1 MAFQKC
7 LGVNLTLSINPD
19 ADGNEDFFAAAIN
32 GHNSIKIAT
41 VIASTIGTL
50 MDIFLAVSIIW

>member
-7 LGVNLTLSINPD
+7 LDVNLSLSISPD
-19 ADGNEDFFAAAIN
+19 ADGKDDYFTAAIN

>member
-7 LGVNLTLSINPD
+7 LDVNLSLSISPEAN
-19 ADGNEDFFAAAIN
+19 GNDDFFAAAIN